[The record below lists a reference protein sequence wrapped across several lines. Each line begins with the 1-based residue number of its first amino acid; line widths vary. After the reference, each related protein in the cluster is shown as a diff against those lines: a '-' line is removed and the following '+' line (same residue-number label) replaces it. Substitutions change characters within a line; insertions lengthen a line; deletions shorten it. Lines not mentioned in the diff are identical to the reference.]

1 MEYYKVF
8 DMRYLVIFIVLA
20 MASVTTA
27 QVQFTGETN
36 VHTISEI
43 KKMSDNKEVIA
54 EGYNTRRVSD
64 EEYTY
69 TDGTGEIRIE
79 IDGDHRQGRE
89 VDSETPIRIYG
100 ELDKKW
106 FRSSEIEGD
115 WFEFL

>member
-27 QVQFTGETN
+27 QAQFTGETN

-43 KKMSDNKEVIA
+43 KKMSDDTKVIA
-54 EGYNTRRVSD
+54 EGYITRRVGD
-64 EEYTY
+64 EEYTF

-79 IDGDHRQGRE
+79 IDDDLWQGRE

-106 FRSSEIEGD
+106 FRSSEIEVD
-115 WFEFL
+115 RFEFL

>member
-27 QVQFTGETN
+27 QAQLTGETN
-36 VHTISEI
+36 VHTISAI
-43 KKMSDNKEVIA
+43 KKMSDDTKVID
-54 EGYNTRRVSD
+54 ERYFTRRD
-64 EEYTY
+64 GEEEYTF

-79 IDGDHRQGRE
+79 IADDLWQGRE

-106 FRSSEIEGD
+106 FRSSEID
-115 WFEFL
+115 VDRFEFL